1 MCSDVE
7 DNQPTV
13 RYKENLIDI
22 TWTGYTPSAQLSEI
36 SDNEDTAITQ
46 EEPRGMGLCIPI
58 SSYKDQEDEAE
69 DAQPSQVTF
78 NMD

>member
-58 SSYKDQEDEAE
+58 SSYNDQEDEAE